1 MLETEPRIGKCWG
14 SARSRQ
20 GLAMLEARRAEG
32 EADQLKSWG
41 SEPEKHT
48 KLATPRS
55 IFEPLIY
62 HTCQVLVP
70 CSLTTRCLV
79 LKYARTIRST
89 IKSLSGCSR
98 EVLSAWA
105 GREAIASD
113 TGSKV
118 SDSDTSFACSL
129 RLAVPSSSH
138 LLLPVAHFNQQ
149 RLVCRVLA

>member
-1 MLETEPRIGKCWG
+1 MLGLCVITSG
-14 SARSRQ
+14 SRR
-20 GLAMLEARRAEG
+20 ARRAEG
-32 EADQLKSWG
+32 EADQTAWG
-41 SEPEKHT
+41 SESENRSKPH
-48 KLATPRS
+48 LVPPSRS

-62 HTCQVLVP
+62 QTFQGLVP
-70 CSLTTRCLV
+70 CSSTARCLV
-79 LKYARTIRST
+79 LKHARTIHST
-89 IKSLSGCSR
+89 IGFISGCSR

-105 GREAIASD
+105 GPEAIASN
-113 TGSKV
+113 TVSKV